1 MLLGYV
7 RVSSA
12 EQRKGTSL
20 SEQERIIKAIALAQG
35 LGEFDVAIYRDD
47 GVSGSVP
54 LRERPAGRRMLDSAQ
69 SGDTIVAKTLD
80 RAFRDAKDAL
90 EIFEHCRR
98 SGINLIVY
106 DLGHESVIK
115 DGVSKMLFTI
125 LGAVAEMERGRIHE
139 RVQSG
144 KRAKKL
150 KGGHVGGLP
159 PYGFRIVGSGREAK
173 LEIDEVEQQ
182 TVATIRRVHKAS
194 PTLGE
199 AARELTRLG
208 ITNRLGGQMSKMQVK
223 RLVERV

>member
-12 EQRKGTSL
+12 EQIKGTSL

-35 LGEFDVAIYRDD
+35 LGEFDVAIYRDAD
-47 GVSGSVP
+47 VSGSIP
-54 LRERPAGRRMLDSAQ
+54 LGERPAGRRMLDNAQ

-80 RAFRDAKDAL
+80 RAFRDARDAL
-90 EIFEHCRR
+90 DVFEHCRR
-98 SGINLIVY
+98 ANINLIVY
-106 DLGHESVIK
+106 DLGHESVTK

-125 LGAVAEMERGRIHE
+125 LGAVAEMERGRIHD

-144 KRAKKL
+144 KRAKKA

-159 PYGFRIVGSGREAK
+159 PYGFRKIGAGKEAR
-173 LEIDEVEQQ
+173 LEIDETEQQ
-182 TVATIRRVHKAS
+182 MVATVRRVHKAS

-199 AARELTRLG
+199 ATRELTRLG
-208 ITNRLGGQMSKMQVK
+208 ITNRLGGPMNKMQVK
-223 RLVERV
+223 RLAERA